1 LWFVNYFQIAVCL
14 FGEML
19 KIKVLCTNNL
29 WHVRK
34 IAPVVFIIPL
44 KSAIAINIASAV
56 DYHKFSAAI
65 LKTKAGLPNFRRH
78 YRRALKF

>member
-1 LWFVNYFQIAVCL
+1 
-14 FGEML
+14 
-19 KIKVLCTNNL
+19 VLCTNNL

-78 YRRALKF
+78 YRRALKFKKNSLTSKVFYYYLFVSIVYG